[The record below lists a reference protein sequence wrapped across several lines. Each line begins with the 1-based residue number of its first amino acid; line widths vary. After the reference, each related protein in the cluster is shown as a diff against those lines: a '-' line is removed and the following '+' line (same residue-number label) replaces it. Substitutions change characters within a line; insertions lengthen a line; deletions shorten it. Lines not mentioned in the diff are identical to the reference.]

1 MRIDYRPPRNLS
13 NMSVSSGKQRSSGS
27 SAGGSALFF
36 VILAVIIFGGG
47 FGTGW
52 YFSQQSTKRA
62 FRAAMEQKSLENS
75 PKEERHPIPPPV
87 PVTEPVSPAP
97 SAQPAAAAPPAAP
110 ATAAAPAASQKP
122 APPPGLPLSFYENLP
137 SGQKNTV
144 LGSGINEK
152 NKPAPPAAPPQQ
164 QPAAAAPPKPDA
176 APVAAP
182 QKPAAATGG
191 WLVQVAAL
199 SSKKEAEALKAKLVA
214 KGYNASIMET
224 HLNDKGTW
232 YRVRIGRRMSKEAAT
247 DIASRIGGGA
257 KALPDQE

>member
-1 MRIDYRPPRNLS
+1 MRIDYRAPRNLS

-27 SAGGSALFF
+27 SPGNSAMLF
-36 VILAVIIFGGG
+36 VILAAIIFGGG

-87 PVTEPVSPAP
+87 AT
-97 SAQPAAAAPPAAP
+97 APPAATLQP
-110 ATAAAPAASQKP
+110 AAPVPTAAPASAAAAPAASQKP

-152 NKPAPPAAPPQQ
+152 NKPTPPAAPAQ
-164 QPAAAAPPKPDA
+164 QPAGTAPPKPDA
-176 APVAAP
+176 TPATTAY
-182 QKPAAATGG
+182 KPAAATGG

-199 SSKKEAEALKAKLVA
+199 SSQKEAEALKAKLVA
-214 KGYNASIMET
+214 KGYSASIMET

-247 DIASRIGGGA
+247 DIASRIGSGA
-257 KALPDQE
+257 KALPDQD